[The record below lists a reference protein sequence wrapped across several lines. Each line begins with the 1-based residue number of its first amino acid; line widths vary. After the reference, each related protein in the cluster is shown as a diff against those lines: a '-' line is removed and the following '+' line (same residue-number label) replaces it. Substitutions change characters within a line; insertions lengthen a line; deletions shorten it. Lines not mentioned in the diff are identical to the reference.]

1 MMEKIEQPTEIK
13 QCPVHGFF
21 RGPECS
27 CGNPGRFVLSSYK
40 AEKLGK
46 IISGA
51 LRHFPTD
58 LGLDMDEHG
67 WVRLDDLI
75 RVIERKY
82 PWARPYHV
90 EAMFDTDDKG
100 RYERKGDMVRARYGH
115 SVGIK
120 LDFPEADFDLLY
132 YGTSEEEADRI
143 LEIGLKPVN
152 QHYVHLSKSIEEAV
166 KVACIR
172 TEHPVIIEVNARQAQ
187 EKGIHILDA
196 GPVCLAHQ
204 VPPEFIR
211 IG

>member
-1 MMEKIEQPTEIK
+1 MDKIEQSTEIK
-13 QCPVHGFF
+13 QCPIHGFF
-21 RGPECS
+21 RGTECS
-27 CGNPGRFVLSSYK
+27 CGNTGKFILSSYK

-51 LRHFPTD
+51 LRHFPGD
-58 LGLDMDEHG
+58 LGLQMDEHG

-75 RVIERKY
+75 KVIEGKY

-90 EAMFDTDDKG
+90 EAMFDTDSKG
-100 RYERKGDMVRARYGH
+100 RYERKGDMVRAKYGH
-115 SVGIK
+115 SVGIR
-120 LDFPEADFDLLY
+120 LDFPEADYDLLY

-172 TEHPVIIEVNARQAQ
+172 TERPVIIQVDARKAQ
-187 EKGIHILDA
+187 QSGIHIQDA

-204 VPPEFIR
+204 VPPEFIQ